1 MAAAF
6 LSSAP
11 SPSVL
16 VTASCIRGFT
26 HKRRKTLMRKPAAPV
41 QVSVR
46 LPHALGYNW
55 WRIMVITV
63 WLSSCLRFPKDL
75 MPDYLYPSFDMKRFM
90 LALCSEKRLPII
102 GTGAISSNPRSA
114 PLYISLRTKKPSSDM
129 EMEKSL
135 FHFLLEQEE
144 CRQLSGCGGIDVCS
158 SV

>member
-1 MAAAF
+1 MDTWMNVCDWHLTSDWLFHHLEKEVWGIEAVAAAF

-41 QVSVR
+41 EVSVC
-46 LPHALGYNW
+46 LHHVLDFNW
-55 WRIMVITV
+55 WRITVIIV
-63 WLSSCLRFPKDL
+63 WLSTCLRFPKDF

-102 GTGAISSNPRSA
+102 GTGAVSSNPHLA
-114 PLYISLRTKKPSSDM
+114 PLY
-129 EMEKSL
+129 
-135 FHFLLEQEE
+135 
-144 CRQLSGCGGIDVCS
+144 
-158 SV
+158 